1 MFFRHITLLIKILW
15 ILWGLN
21 NLILQC
27 VRKLY
32 VQITKESTK
41 SLKTKDATIIK
52 NGNNCNTWVQKLM
65 SSKTLTKQTKY
76 EHSCNCCTCAN
87 TSHVVINV
95 IFWDILEGKH
105 TWVKQVYLKKGAF
118 LTYSSSIFRS
128 LQCCT
133 TERACK
139 KNVAFFLQKGPFLE
153 TQAEKIG
160 PV

>member
-1 MFFRHITLLIKILW
+1 ML
-15 ILWGLN
+15 GN
-21 NLILQC
+21 S
-27 VRKLY
+27 Y

-52 NGNNCNTWVQKLM
+52 NGNNCNTRVQKLM

-95 IFWDILEGKH
+95 LFWEFLEGKH

-128 LQCCT
+128 LRCCT

-139 KNVAFFLQKGPFLE
+139 KMWPSFFKKAHFLKHKLKKLDLFNEFWTNWITTQKQSNLS
-153 TQAEKIG
+153 
-160 PV
+160 